1 LYQIFFFKKV
11 LNLSNYLIKIF
22 LVFGKIKKK
31 NVQFTLPRFKILK
44 IQKTKKKKMNN
55 NNKNKID
62 RQINSSKNNKKK

>member
-44 IQKTKKKKMNN
+44 IQKTKKKKI
-55 NNKNKID
+55 KK
-62 RQINSSKNNKKK
+62 NKKKKIKKKKN